1 MSPKKSIAI
10 GAGIAGTAGLGLL
23 ALRRAEPHPQP
34 ASRPKRVY
42 RQPAHRKPAQ
52 PRPTAPPTPQSHT
65 LRNAAIAGV
74 GIAGA
79 GALYAKWRLGP
90 TVRGGVWRA
99 MGALRSGMIEFART
113 PTELLKTR
121 RVPWMMKKTGH
132 GNEIAVLPVRRT
144 AFAPTMDKARKEAL
158 TGHADA
164 GSMIDAV
171 RDARA
176 QVAANVKRDRQHRL
190 TLYAALTPGMVRFGK
205 LSTLNLQHSTFLDRP
220 RTEAGT
226 FAGGDTAGSPADMT
240 AAYGH
245 PQTRPAALTHAIA
258 GGAAAGG
265 AGALTAAAL
274 AVLKKR
280 RK

>member
-1 MSPKKSIAI
+1 MSPKKFIAI
-10 GAGIAGTAGLGLL
+10 GAGIAGSAGLGLL
-23 ALRRAEPHPQP
+23 AFRRPPPEPVAHPKPVHHRSP
-34 ASRPKRVY
+34 AR
-42 RQPAHRKPAQ
+42 RKPTQ
-52 PRPTAPPTPQSHT
+52 LRPAVAKPAPESHT

-90 TVRGGVWRA
+90 TVRGGVWRK
-99 MGALRSGMIEFART
+99 MGAITPGMIAFART

-144 AFAPTMDKARKEAL
+144 AFAPTMDKARKETL

-171 RDARA
+171 RDART

-190 TLYAALTPGMVRFGK
+190 TLYGALAPGMVAF
-205 LSTLNLQHSTFLDRP
+205 DRP

-226 FAGGDTAGSPADMT
+226 FAGGDTAGSPTDMT

-245 PQTRPAALTHAIA
+245 PLTRPAALTPAIA

-265 AGALTAAAL
+265 AGALTAAAV

>member
-1 MSPKKSIAI
+1 MIA
-10 GAGIAGTAGLGLL
+10 
-23 ALRRAEPHPQP
+23 
-34 ASRPKRVY
+34 
-42 RQPAHRKPAQ
+42 
-52 PRPTAPPTPQSHT
+52 
-65 LRNAAIAGV
+65 
-74 GIAGA
+74 
-79 GALYAKWRLGP
+79 
-90 TVRGGVWRA
+90 
-99 MGALRSGMIEFART
+99 FART
-113 PTELLKTR
+113 PTELLRTR

-132 GNEIAVLPVRRT
+132 GHEIAILPVRRT

-164 GSMIDAV
+164 RRMIDAV

-190 TLYAALTPGMVRFGK
+190 TLYAALAPGMIRFGK
-205 LSTLNLQHSTFLDRP
+205 LSKLNLQRSTFLDRP

-226 FAGGDTAGSPADMT
+226 FAGGDTAGSPADVT

-245 PQTRPAALTHAIA
+245 PQTRPGALTHAIA

-280 RK
+280 KK

>member
-10 GAGIAGTAGLGLL
+10 GAGIAGSAGLGLL
-23 ALRRAEPHPQP
+23 ALRRPPPEPAAHPKP
-34 ASRPKRVY
+34 VHHRSSAR
-42 RQPAHRKPAQ
+42 RKPTQLSPAAAK
-52 PRPTAPPTPQSHT
+52 PAPESHT

-99 MGALRSGMIEFART
+99 MGALMPGMIAFART
-113 PTELLKTR
+113 PTDLLKTR

-132 GNEIAVLPVRRT
+132 GNEIAILPVRRT

-158 TGHADA
+158 TGYADA
-164 GSMIDAV
+164 GNMSDAV

-190 TLYAALTPGMVRFGK
+190 TLYAALTPGMIAF
-205 LSTLNLQHSTFLDRP
+205 DRP

-245 PQTRPAALTHAIA
+245 PASRPSSLLPGLAG
-258 GGAAAGG
+258 GGAAGVT
-265 AGALTAAAL
+265 GALTAAAL
-274 AVLKKR
+274 RLLKTR

>member
-1 MSPKKSIAI
+1 
-10 GAGIAGTAGLGLL
+10 
-23 ALRRAEPHPQP
+23 
-34 ASRPKRVY
+34 
-42 RQPAHRKPAQ
+42 
-52 PRPTAPPTPQSHT
+52 
-65 LRNAAIAGV
+65 
-74 GIAGA
+74 
-79 GALYAKWRLGP
+79 
-90 TVRGGVWRA
+90 
-99 MGALRSGMIEFART
+99 MGALTPGMIAFART

-144 AFAPTMDKARKEAL
+144 ACAPTMDKARKEAL

-164 GSMIDAV
+164 GNMIDAV

-190 TLYAALTPGMVRFGK
+190 TLYVALTPGMIAFE
-205 LSTLNLQHSTFLDRP
+205 RP

-280 RK
+280 KKYSA

>member
-1 MSPKKSIAI
+1 MIA
-10 GAGIAGTAGLGLL
+10 
-23 ALRRAEPHPQP
+23 
-34 ASRPKRVY
+34 
-42 RQPAHRKPAQ
+42 
-52 PRPTAPPTPQSHT
+52 
-65 LRNAAIAGV
+65 
-74 GIAGA
+74 
-79 GALYAKWRLGP
+79 
-90 TVRGGVWRA
+90 
-99 MGALRSGMIEFART
+99 FART
-113 PTELLKTR
+113 PTELLRTR

-132 GNEIAVLPVRRT
+132 GHEIAILPVRRT

-190 TLYAALTPGMVRFGK
+190 TLYAALAPGMIAF
-205 LSTLNLQHSTFLDRP
+205 DRP

-226 FAGGDTAGSPADMT
+226 FAGGDTAGNPADMT

>member
-1 MSPKKSIAI
+1 MVLTGIGLANRQRARQDQAPSPAPKPTRHAAPK
-10 GAGIAGTAGLGLL
+10 LL
-23 ALRRAEPHPQP
+23 L
-34 ASRPKRVY
+34 
-42 RQPAHRKPAQ
+42 RQPSGRTSEKLPAR
-52 PRPTAPPTPQSHT
+52 PRPAAPTPESHT
-65 LRNAAIAGV
+65 LRIAALAGV
-74 GIAGA
+74 GIAG
-79 GALYAKWRLGP
+79 GLYAATHLGP
-90 TVRGGVWRA
+90 TYRGRRWRA
-99 MGALRSGMIEFART
+99 MGALTPGMIEFGRT

-121 RVPWMMKKTGH
+121 RVPWVMKKTGH

-144 AFAPTMDKARKEAL
+144 AFAPTMNKARKEAL
-158 TGHADA
+158 TDHADA

-190 TLYAALTPGMVRFGK
+190 TLYGALAPGMVAF
-205 LSTLNLQHSTFLDRP
+205 DRP

-240 AAYGH
+240 ASYGH
-245 PQTRPAALTHAIA
+245 PRTRPAPLTHAIA

-274 AVLKKR
+274 AVLRKR

>member
-1 MSPKKSIAI
+1 MSPKKSFAI
-10 GAGIAGTAGLGLL
+10 GAGIAGTAGIGRL

-34 ASRPKRVY
+34 ASRPKPVHRP
-42 RQPAHRKPAQ
+42 PAHRKPAQ
-52 PRPTAPPTPQSHT
+52 PRPTAPPTQESHT

-99 MGALRSGMIEFART
+99 MGALAPGMIAFART

-190 TLYAALTPGMVRFGK
+190 TLYAAFTPGMIAF
-205 LSTLNLQHSTFLDRP
+205 DRP

-274 AVLKKR
+274 ALLKKR

>member
-10 GAGIAGTAGLGLL
+10 GAGIAGSAGLGLL
-23 ALRRAEPHPQP
+23 AFRRPPPEPAAHPKPVHHRSP
-34 ASRPKRVY
+34 AR
-42 RQPAHRKPAQ
+42 RKPTEL
-52 PRPTAPPTPQSHT
+52 RPVTAKPEPESHAM
-65 LRNAAIAGV
+65 RNAAIAGV
-74 GIAGA
+74 GIAG
-79 GALYAKWRLGP
+79 GLYAATRLGP
-90 TVRGGVWRA
+90 TYRGGKWRA
-99 MGALRSGMIEFART
+99 MGALMPGMIAFART

-190 TLYAALTPGMVRFGK
+190 TLNGALAPGMVAF
-205 LSTLNLQHSTFLDRP
+205 DRP

-226 FAGGDTAGSPADMT
+226 FAGGDTAGNPADMT

-245 PQTRPAALTHAIA
+245 PQTRPAALTHAVT
-258 GGAAAGG
+258 GGVAAGS
-265 AGALTAAAL
+265 AGALTVAAL
-274 AVLKKR
+274 AILKKR
-280 RK
+280 RR

>member
-1 MSPKKSIAI
+1 MIA
-10 GAGIAGTAGLGLL
+10 
-23 ALRRAEPHPQP
+23 
-34 ASRPKRVY
+34 
-42 RQPAHRKPAQ
+42 
-52 PRPTAPPTPQSHT
+52 
-65 LRNAAIAGV
+65 
-74 GIAGA
+74 
-79 GALYAKWRLGP
+79 
-90 TVRGGVWRA
+90 
-99 MGALRSGMIEFART
+99 FART
-113 PTELLKTR
+113 PTEMLRTR

-132 GNEIAVLPVRRT
+132 GHEIAILPVRRT
-144 AFAPTMDKARKEAL
+144 AFAPTMNKARKETL

-190 TLYAALTPGMVRFGK
+190 TLYATFTPGMIRFGK
-205 LSTLNLQHSTFLDRP
+205 RPTLNLQRSTFSTFLDRP

-226 FAGGDTAGSPADMT
+226 FAGGETAGSPADMT

-258 GGAAAGG
+258 GDAAGG

-280 RK
+280 KK

>member
-1 MSPKKSIAI
+1 MSLSDNFSLLMSPKKSIAI
-10 GAGIAGTAGLGLL
+10 GAGIAGSAGLALL
-23 ALRRAEPHPQP
+23 AFRRPPPEPVAHPKPVHHRPIGPHKPVQLRPRSAAQP
-34 ASRPKRVY
+34 APE
-42 RQPAHRKPAQ
+42 
-52 PRPTAPPTPQSHT
+52 SHNP
-65 LRNAAIAGV
+65 RNAAIAGV
-74 GIAGA
+74 GIAG
-79 GALYAKWRLGP
+79 GLYAASRMGP
-90 TVRGGVWRA
+90 TWRGGKWRA
-99 MGALRSGMIEFART
+99 MGALG
-113 PTELLKTR
+113 
-121 RVPWMMKKTGH
+121 PWMMKKTGH

-144 AFAPTMDKARKEAL
+144 AFAPTMDKARKETL

-190 TLYAALTPGMVRFGK
+190 TLYAALAPGMVAF
-205 LSTLNLQHSTFLDRP
+205 DRP

-226 FAGGDTAGSPADMT
+226 FASGDTAGSPADMT

-274 AVLKKR
+274 AMLKKR